1 MLNYDYLENYI
12 EECTLL
18 CKDQLIGPNHLSLF
32 DTIGLECNTTDF
44 ARATGGGKDY
54 NAEINRPNDNKFY
67 GVYAL
72 KDIDYDENKSPYLHL
87 PVVLSSGIR
96 MPKLQLNREFF
107 IRPVLKLK
115 SIIPFLPFIEKDNEN
130 HLILKLG
137 SYPSTIGN
145 NQIELEALYQRK
157 ILDKEKEYYLI
168 EGKKEPVYKYIN
180 NYYVRAEQF
189 WIESNYS
196 NGVTYKNYNK
206 SLWFLIEPITWYV
219 DLENRLLI
227 SKNLITANTNYST
240 IDEKKGLQTFE
251 ETILYKYLNEILLKE
266 IFMMDK
272 KLSNRKDNDIIEED
286 TSKMNQN
293 KYNELFEKKY
303 NERINQRLKKIEE
316 ICQYLPEESKKIIEE
331 KTNKILE
338 DFKENVEYMK
348 PTMNRKVNLTTKIT
362 DIKMIE
368 PGFLNKLDQMI
379 MLLSPIKEL
388 SDREKDVI
396 EYKQL
401 IQKDIKRI
409 ELTNTIKDK
418 ISNIIF
424 YSSRLGPQ
432 EKYRVKQLLEDYI
445 DEYEKNI
452 KDIMRHIVTDE
463 IELESNQN
471 YHEDFTQKI
480 DSLFEIIS
488 KEIKKIS
495 PLINFKEVLTN
506 NKIEWK
512 ESNSLSDFLSSI
524 RYDISRISIKKY
536 QEEYQKRFDSIID
549 KYISTINNQIENKKT
564 EKISVHELEINLR
577 MDLEIL
583 LNSILEKSHMIDI
596 NNQYRFNDKIHTQL
610 KNAIDILNG
619 TISEKNKEN
628 IDFEVITSKAQDINN
643 KYFKGTYLNI
653 EKLNTIKDEIID
665 ELIKQ
670 KEIYKEKDINSL
682 EEYNNILYNIL
693 HILTTYELDIS
704 NYLNDYKE
712 YKPISK

>member
-1 MLNYDYLENYI
+1 MSNYDYLKNYI

-18 CKDQLIGPNHLSLF
+18 SKDQLIGPNHLSLF
-32 DTIGLECNTTDF
+32 DIIGLECNTTDY
-44 ARATGGGKDY
+44 AKATSGFRF
-54 NAEINRPNDNKFY
+54 NSNDNISY
-67 GVYAL
+67 VL
-72 KDIDYDENKSPYLHL
+72 KDIYYENNDFSSIL
-87 PVVLSSGIR
+87 LSSVSSDKINSPETLFTR
-96 MPKLQLNREFF
+96 DTF

-115 SIIPFLPFIEKDNEN
+115 YIVPFLPLIERDQNN
-130 HLILKLG
+130 LLKLDLG
-137 SYPSTIGN
+137 YYPSVFETD
-145 NQIELEALYQRK
+145 QKTLKELDSLLREEELHT
-157 ILDKEKEYYLI
+157 EKGYYLI
-168 EGKKEPVYKYIN
+168 GDKKEPIYKYKN
-180 NYYVRAEQF
+180 NYYIRHSANIYYLQLVNEGLIGPK
-189 WIESNYS
+189 W
-196 NGVTYKNYNK
+196 YK
-206 SLWFLIEPITWYV
+206 IEPITWYV
-219 DLENRLLI
+219 DLENKLLI
-227 SKNLITANTNYST
+227 SKNLITSNANYTTLY
-240 IDEKKGLQTFE
+240 EKDKPQRFE
-251 ETILYKYLNEILLKE
+251 ETILYKYLNKTLLKE
-266 IFMMDK
+266 IFIMDK
-272 KLSNRKDNDIIEED
+272 ILSKGKDNDIIEEN

-293 KYNELFEKKY
+293 KYSELFEKKY

-316 ICQYLPEESKKIIEE
+316 ICRYLPEDSKKIIVE

-338 DFKENVEYMK
+338 DFEENVEYMK
-348 PTMNRKVNLTTKIT
+348 PTMDRKVNLTTKIT

-368 PGFLNKLDQMI
+368 PEFLNKLDQMI

-388 SDREKDVI
+388 SNREKDVI

-409 ELTNTIKDK
+409 ELTNTIRDK

-452 KDIMRHIVTDE
+452 KDIMHHIVTDE

-495 PLINFKEVLTN
+495 PLINFREILTN

-536 QEEYQKRFDSIID
+536 QDEYQKRFDSIID

-577 MDLEIL
+577 RDLENL
-583 LNSILEKSHMIDI
+583 LNSILEKSHMIDV

-610 KNAIDILNG
+610 KNAIDLLNG

-628 IDFEVITSKAQDINN
+628 IDFEVITSKARDINN

-653 EKLNTIKDEIID
+653 EELNTIKDEIIE

-670 KEIYKEKDINSL
+670 KKYIKKKKLI
-682 EEYNNILYNIL
+682 
-693 HILTTYELDIS
+693 H
-704 NYLNDYKE
+704 
-712 YKPISK
+712 

>member
-1 MLNYDYLENYI
+1 MSNYDYLINYI

-18 CKDQLIGPNHLSLF
+18 SKDQLIGPNHLSLF
-32 DTIGLECNTTDF
+32 DIIGLKCNTTEY
-44 ARATGGGKDY
+44 AKATSGFRF
-54 NAEINRPNDNKFY
+54 NSNDNISY
-67 GVYAL
+67 VL
-72 KDIDYDENKSPYLHL
+72 KDIYYENNDFSSIL
-87 PVVLSSGIR
+87 LSSVSSDKINSPETLFTR
-96 MPKLQLNREFF
+96 DTF

-115 SIIPFLPFIEKDNEN
+115 YIVPFLPLIERDQNN
-130 HLILKLG
+130 LLKLDLG
-137 SYPSTIGN
+137 YYPSVFETD
-145 NQIELEALYQRK
+145 QKTLKELDSLLREEELHT
-157 ILDKEKEYYLI
+157 EKGYYLI
-168 EGKKEPVYKYIN
+168 GDKKEPIYKYKN
-180 NYYVRAEQF
+180 NYYIRHSANIYYLQLVNEGLIGPK
-189 WIESNYS
+189 W
-196 NGVTYKNYNK
+196 YK
-206 SLWFLIEPITWYV
+206 IEPITWYV
-219 DLENRLLI
+219 DLENKLLI
-227 SKNLITANTNYST
+227 SKNLITSNANYTTLY
-240 IDEKKGLQTFE
+240 EKDKPQRFE
-251 ETILYKYLNEILLKE
+251 DTILYKYLNKTLLKE

-272 KLSNRKDNDIIEED
+272 ILSKGKDNDIIEED

-293 KYNELFEKKY
+293 KYSELFEKKY

-316 ICQYLPEESKKIIEE
+316 ICRYLPEESKKIIVE

-348 PTMNRKVNLTTKIT
+348 PTMDRKVNLTTKIT

-368 PGFLNKLDQMI
+368 PEFLNKLDQMI

-388 SDREKDVI
+388 SNREKDVI
-396 EYKQL
+396 EYKKL
-401 IQKDIKRI
+401 MQKDIKRI

-452 KDIMRHIVTDE
+452 KDIMHHIVTDE

-495 PLINFKEVLTN
+495 PLINFREILTN

-536 QEEYQKRFDSIID
+536 QDEYQKRFDSIID

-577 MDLEIL
+577 RDLEIL
-583 LNSILEKSHMIDI
+583 LNSILEKSHMIDV

-610 KNAIDILNG
+610 KNAIDLLNG

-628 IDFEVITSKAQDINN
+628 IDFEVITSKARDINN

-653 EKLNTIKDEIID
+653 EELNTIKDEIIE

-682 EEYNNILYNIL
+682 EEYNNSLYNIL

-704 NYLNDYKE
+704 NFLNDYKE

>member
-1 MLNYDYLENYI
+1 MINYDYLENYI

-18 CKDQLIGPNHLSLF
+18 SKDQLIGPNHLSLF

-72 KDIDYDENKSPYLHL
+72 KDIDYDENKSSYLHL

-206 SLWFLIEPITWYV
+206 SLWFIIEPITWYV

-293 KYNELFEKKY
+293 KYSELFEKKY

-316 ICQYLPEESKKIIEE
+316 ICRYLPEESKKIIVE

-338 DFKENVEYMK
+338 DFEENVEYMK

-368 PGFLNKLDQMI
+368 PEFLNKLDQMI
-379 MLLSPIKEL
+379 MLLSSIKEL
-388 SDREKDVI
+388 SNREKDVI

-424 YSSRLGPQ
+424 YSSRLGSQ

-452 KDIMRHIVTDE
+452 KDIMHHIVTDE

-471 YHEDFTQKI
+471 YHEEFTQKI

-488 KEIKKIS
+488 KEINKIS
-495 PLINFKEVLTN
+495 PLIIFREILTN

-524 RYDISRISIKKY
+524 RYDIYRISIKKY
-536 QEEYQKRFDSIID
+536 QDEYKKRFNSIIY

-564 EKISVHELEINLR
+564 EKISVHELEISLR
-577 MDLEIL
+577 MDLENL
-583 LNSILEKSHMIDI
+583 LNSILEKSHMIDV

-610 KNAIDILNG
+610 KNAIDLLNG

-628 IDFEVITSKAQDINN
+628 IDFEVITSKARDINN

-653 EKLNTIKDEIID
+653 EELNTIKDEIIE

-670 KEIYKEKDINSL
+670 KEIYKEKEINSL
-682 EEYNNILYNIL
+682 EEYNNSLYNIL

-704 NYLNDYKE
+704 NFLNDYKE